1 MFRCTSLVSLLLLLL
16 SLEEPEVALPG
27 QREKVFILSGL
38 WRMAKVLIENKI
50 RERQN
55 RAEEGNGF
63 NPQVHQ

>member
-1 MFRCTSLVSLLLLLL
+1 MFRCTSLVSLLLLL